1 MKLVEL
7 ELLVQLLTITTSE
20 LLMVDT
26 KMIFFGAVAAL
37 LLMLILKALDPGLKV
52 KLVGEIIDSWGVRL
66 LLML

>member
-7 ELLVQLLTITTSE
+7 ELPAQLLTITTSE
-20 LLMVDT
+20 LLMVEI
-26 KMIFFGAVAAL
+26 MVILFGAVAAL

>member
-26 KMIFFGAVAAL
+26 KVILFGAVATL
-37 LLMLILKALDPGLKV
+37 LLILILKALDPGLKV